1 MIILHNVIRRNVK
14 LFFKDKGMFFSSLIT
29 PIILLVLYATF
40 LAKVYRD
47 SFASAL
53 PEGFTIADKL
63 LDGTVVSQL
72 ISALLAVTCVTVS
85 FCANLLMIQDK
96 ASGTVRDFTVS
107 PVKKQIIAAGYY
119 VSSAA
124 TTLIITFSALA
135 VCFVYLATQGW
146 YLTLADVLFV
156 MLDVFL
162 LTLFGTAI
170 SSAINFFLSTN
181 GQASAVGTIVSA
193 GYGFICGAYMPI
205 STFGGGLQ
213 KIISFLP
220 GTYGTC
226 LIKNHMMRG
235 VFAEM
240 ENSGFPAEVMT
251 GIKDGVDFNLYFFG
265 NKVSIPVMY
274 TVLVGAIA
282 LFTGLFILFHMLKR
296 NAKK

>member
-1 MIILHNVIRRNVK
+1 
-14 LFFKDKGMFFSSLIT
+14 
-29 PIILLVLYATF
+29 
-40 LAKVYRD
+40 
-47 SFASAL
+47 
-53 PEGFTIADKL
+53 
-63 LDGTVVSQL
+63 
-72 ISALLAVTCVTVS
+72 
-85 FCANLLMIQDK
+85 
-96 ASGTVRDFTVS
+96 
-107 PVKKQIIAAGYY
+107 
-119 VSSAA
+119 
-124 TTLIITFSALA
+124 
-135 VCFVYLATQGW
+135 
-146 YLTLADVLFV
+146 